1 MQNTTPETPATTA
14 TFAAAPKPDD
24 FKAVIDLLSVL
35 GDANRDLAKLEREIE
50 THYVGHVTKHRDDYA
65 TLQKT
70 ISETEAALEVIAR
83 RNPQWF
89 GDKKN
94 VSTPYGVVK
103 FKASTELVAADEQD
117 AIRRILKARRPRLL
131 RRNIELNRELL
142 DELSDKELAAFGITR
157 KAKENITIET
167 KVVDLGKAVKA
178 AEKSE
183 KAAAKAAKQAAA
195 AAA

>member
-1 MQNTTPETPATTA
+1 MQTTTPETPATTA

-24 FKAVIDLLSVL
+24 FKALIDLLAVL
-35 GDANRDLAKLEREIE
+35 GEANRKLAEMEREIE
-50 THYVGHVTKHRDDYA
+50 TLYVGHVTERRAEYA
-65 TLQKT
+65 AMQKS
-70 ISETEAALEVIAR
+70 IGETEAALEVIAR

-89 GDKKN
+89 GEKKN

-142 DELSDKELAAFGITR
+142 DELSDKELAAFGIIR
-157 KAKENITIET
+157 KPKENITIET

-183 KAAAKAAKQAAA
+183 KAANKAAKQAANA
-195 AAA
+195 